1 MNDPMTTAAER
12 GQVLVAILNNKAD
25 FGILQEQGWYRIP
38 VAKVPKR
45 WPPKWLAFYQTKVFG
60 DEAFAVNYYG
70 LVRDVRIVQRRE
82 LFPNE
87 LPNPKSDCQY
97 YQIHLH
103 SLERLPA
110 PINSRQ
116 WRRIVFIPTT
126 WQKFSQ
132 AAEINDLFDESPLE
146 DRLWAE
152 LKRLQMAA
160 ERQWPLPLGEAW
172 YFLDFAL
179 FCAKGQVDVET
190 DGDTWHAD
198 KVRISEDN
206 RRDNALQS
214 AGWHVLRFNGRQIHE
229 SLSDYCVPQIA
240 ETINTLGGLTD
251 EGLVPRVFYQR
262 PEGLVQQMSLFEE
275 SEEYDLD

>member
-1 MNDPMTTAAER
+1 MQLPADRSQR
-12 GQVLVAILNNKAD
+12 GEVLVAIMKEKAD
-25 FGILQEQGWYRIP
+25 FGILREQRWYRIP
-38 VAKVPKR
+38 VAKAPKR

-70 LVRDVRIVQRRE
+70 LVRNIQIVRRRE

-87 LPNPKSDCQY
+87 WQNPKSDHQY
-97 YQIHLH
+97 YQIHVH

-110 PINSRQ
+110 PIHSRR

-126 WQKFSQ
+126 WKKFGQ
-132 AAEINDLFDESPLE
+132 AVEINDLFDESPLE

-160 ERQWPLPLGEAW
+160 ERQWALTLGEAW

-179 FCAKGQVDVET
+179 FCAKGRVDVEA
-190 DGDTWHAD
+190 DGDTWHAERE
-198 KVRISEDN
+198 RIPEDN

-214 AGWHVLRFNGRQIHE
+214 AGWHVLRFNGLQIRE
-229 SLSDYCVPQIA
+229 SLSGYCVPQIA

-251 EGLVPRVFYQR
+251 EGLVPRVFHQM
-262 PEGLVQQMSLFEE
+262 PEGLAQQLSLFEE
-275 SEEYDLD
+275 SAEYDLD